1 MGFRIACLLSLLLV
15 SLASA
20 ANIRLGIDELERDKF
35 KPLAGKKV
43 GLVCHPASVNANLIS
58 TIEVLRK
65 AEGVR
70 LVALFGPEHGVYG
83 DEYAGVKVDDRIDQF
98 TGLKVFSLYGK
109 NRKPSPEMLKNI
121 DVLVFDL
128 QDIGSRSY
136 TFISSMKLCL
146 EACSEQGIELMVLDR
161 PNPIGG
167 ERIEGPMV
175 QKEFESYV
183 SALPIPYVHGMTM
196 GELALLVRDQIA
208 PDYDKLQIIKMSGW
222 KRSMMWK
229 DTELKWVPTSPHI
242 PYSSSC
248 ASYATTGILG
258 ELGQVS
264 VGVGYPLPFDLIGAP
279 WLKARSLTGSLNVFW
294 ETPREAYQWLAGESD
309 KEPLPTPVPKGIQ
322 FREARFKPFYA
333 IYKDLGCEGIQIYA
347 DPKEAESLIE
357 INFRILT
364 AIDAPKMF
372 KQATDEKIA
381 MFDKVCGS
389 DEPRKWL
396 IEGRDLSILFQK
408 WRESCEKFRKD
419 REKFLLY

>member
-1 MGFRIACLLSLLLV
+1 MGFRIACLLSFVFV
-15 SLASA
+15 SLTSA
-20 ANIRLGIDELERDKF
+20 ATIRLGIDELSRDQF
-35 KPLAGKKV
+35 KPLAGKKI
-43 GLVCHPASVNANLIS
+43 GLVCHPASVNADFIS

-65 AEGVR
+65 SEEVK

-83 DEYAGVKVDDRIDQF
+83 DEYAGVKVDDRVDQF

-109 NRKPSPEMLKNI
+109 NRKPSPEMLNNI
-121 DVLVFDL
+121 DALVFDL

-146 EACSEQGIELMVLDR
+146 EACAQQGIEFVVLDR

-175 QKEFESYV
+175 EKEFESYV

-196 GELALLVRDQIA
+196 GELALLVRDQVA
-208 PDYDKLQIIKMSGW
+208 PTYDKLQVVKMSGW
-222 KRSMMWK
+222 RRSMMWQ
-229 DTELKWVPTSPHI
+229 DTELRWVPTSPHI
-242 PYSSSC
+242 PYASSC

-279 WLKARSLTGSLNVFW
+279 WLKARSLAGTLNTFW
-294 ETPREAYQWLAGESD
+294 ESPREAYQWLSGESD
-309 KEPLPTPVPKGIQ
+309 KEPLPTIAPKGIQ

-333 IYKDLGCEGIQIYA
+333 IYKDLGNEGVQIYA
-347 DPKEAESLIE
+347 NPREADTLIE
-357 INFRILT
+357 INFRILK

-372 KQATDEKIA
+372 KQANSDQTS

-389 DEPRKWL
+389 SEPRKWL
-396 IEGRDLSILFQK
+396 TEGRDLSLLFQK